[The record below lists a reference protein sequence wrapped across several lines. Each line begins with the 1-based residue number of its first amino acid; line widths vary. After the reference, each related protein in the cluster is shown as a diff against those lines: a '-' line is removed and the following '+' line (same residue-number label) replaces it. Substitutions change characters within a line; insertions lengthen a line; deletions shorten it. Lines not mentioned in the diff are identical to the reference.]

1 METSMLCP
9 TCNRPVTRTVLGEY
23 EDDLIGI
30 GVPVRLVDSVIE
42 ERCDECGVVVGRE
55 IPDFDGL
62 VAAVAVSRALHP
74 LKLRGEELRFLR
86 KALEVSAKELAE
98 IIGVTQET
106 MSRWENN
113 RDPITPA
120 MEKLI
125 RFMVV
130 VYLGDKA
137 PAIDFDPKDVADMRI
152 VSVCRDCAKPQMCF
166 ERVKVRVK
174 PHRTEPH
181 WDRLPGEAA

>member
-1 METSMLCP
+1 MNCP
-9 TCNRPVTRTVLGEY
+9 TCNRPTTRRVLSEY

-30 GVPVRLVDSVIE
+30 GMPVVLVNSVVE
-42 ERCDECGVVVGRE
+42 VSCEACGVAERE

-62 VAAVAVSRALHP
+62 VAAVAVSRAMHP
-74 LKLRGEELRFLR
+74 FKLRGEELRFLR
-86 KALEVSAKELAE
+86 KAMEVSGKELADV
-98 IIGVTQET
+98 IGVTPET

-125 RFMVV
+125 RLMVIAR
-130 VYLGDKA
+130 LGEKV
-137 PAIDFDPKDVADMRI
+137 PAMDFDPKEVADMRI
-152 VSVCRDCAKPQMCF
+152 LSVCQDSAKPQMCF
-166 ERVKVRVK
+166 ERVKVRVR

-181 WDRLPGEAA
+181 WDRRLSDAAAA